1 MSRELDIKI
10 LTAVYGIKE
19 SKIHYGEEDTNKE
32 WPEFIPSGKPW
43 RTHQIDARPVPYFS
57 TDASATYNLMLK
69 FTNVFHWLIRSPFSP
84 KYNYWIAGLTPL
96 ESTGWN
102 GRSDYEAQGETMMES
117 VCLVVLNYMASS
129 VLAHDIIK
137 PEEQ

>member
-10 LTAVYGIKE
+10 LMAVYGIKN
-19 SKIHYGEEDTNKE
+19 SKIHYSEEDTNKE

-69 FTNVFHWLIRSPFSP
+69 FTNNFHWLIRSPFLP
-84 KYNYWIAGLTPL
+84 EYNYWIAGLTP
-96 ESTGWN
+96 SGVTGWN
-102 GRSDYEAQGETMMES
+102 GKPDYEAQGETMMEA
-117 VCLVVLNYMASS
+117 VCLVVLNLMSSS
-129 VLAHDIIK
+129 VLASYIIK
-137 PEEQ
+137 EEQ